1 MPPKRDLV
9 AEFKRNPLPE
19 RMLAIAALAVLLGF
33 LVSNLWGSLF
43 RAWFPTLAFLGSLGI
58 IILVGVDLMNAK
70 ILDEPLRTKVL
81 VVLSLLPA
89 VGFAVLVL
97 TVGRPVSARI
107 FDALKA
113 REFPEPASS
122 LTITLLLGLLFGS
135 ITQKLGVHA
144 LFGFA
149 HCNAFRA
156 YIQCVDLYIG
166 RCPMLLLMPFRALN

>member
-81 VVLSLLPA
+81 VVLSLLPP
-89 VGFAVLVL
+89 VGFV
-97 TVGRPVSARI
+97 
-107 FDALKA
+107 FDALKTFWYAVMLAGAIAMSYAGA
-113 REFPEPASS
+113 RIS
-122 LTITLLLGLLFGS
+122 LRENLVPS
-135 ITQKLGVHA
+135 
-144 LFGFA
+144 
-149 HCNAFRA
+149 RA
-156 YIQCVDLYIG
+156 RRFKY
-166 RCPMLLLMPFRALN
+166 RA